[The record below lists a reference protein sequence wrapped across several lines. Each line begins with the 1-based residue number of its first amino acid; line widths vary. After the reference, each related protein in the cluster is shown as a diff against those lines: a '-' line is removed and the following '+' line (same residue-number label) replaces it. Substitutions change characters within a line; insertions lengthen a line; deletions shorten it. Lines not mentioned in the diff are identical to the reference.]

1 MAEGIEC
8 CKICTNIAVHSL
20 RFCDV
25 HAKYWLKSAE
35 RAQIDWSDNESYEAA
50 VSLFSRGFINREE
63 NKEDEEM

>member
-1 MAEGIEC
+1 M
-8 CKICTNIAVHSL
+8 